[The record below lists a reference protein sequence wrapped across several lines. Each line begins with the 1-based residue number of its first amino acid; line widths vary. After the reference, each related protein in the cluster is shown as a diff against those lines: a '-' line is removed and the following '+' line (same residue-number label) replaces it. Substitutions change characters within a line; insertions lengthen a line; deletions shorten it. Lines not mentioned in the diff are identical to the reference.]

1 MDAPSE
7 GRQEIDILVAQCY
20 PALRQMAAAR
30 SRLAGVRL
38 DATSLANEALCRVLR
53 STQVPSSEDHLRAL
67 SWRALEWVIRDR
79 QRSDGAR
86 REREQT
92 RAVPESD
99 EQDRFSFDMSAMQEL
114 AANNPRRAE
123 VFALS
128 AIAGLTFEQI
138 ANALSVS
145 VRTVQRDYEFAHA
158 FLASRA
164 ESDQKP

>member
-1 MDAPSE
+1 MDAPRE
-7 GRQEIDILVAQCY
+7 GRQDIDILVAQCY
-20 PALRQMAAAR
+20 PALRQMASAR

-53 STQVPSSEDHLRAL
+53 SAQVPSSEDHLRAL
-67 SWRALEWVIRDR
+67 TWRALEWVIRDR

-86 REREQT
+86 REREQNRPLPERDEHERFT
-92 RAVPESD
+92 FDVP
-99 EQDRFSFDMSAMQEL
+99 AMQDL

-138 ANALSVS
+138 ASALSVS

-158 FLASRA
+158 YLASRA
-164 ESDQKP
+164 ESDQQP